1 MSTQEKECYNV
12 SRDVISVQRE
22 GITQEVVKAKE
33 HVFDAKDDIIQTS
46 VKKIKTV
53 QDNKLIMIKVTIQKK
68 VTAVKIA
75 KEIMG
80 KRNSQT
86 HQELQPTP

>member
-53 QDNKLIMIKVTIQKK
+53 QENKLIMIKVTIQKR

>member
-53 QDNKLIMIKVTIQKK
+53 QENKLIMIKVTIQKR

-86 HQELQPTP
+86 HQELQPTL

>member
-53 QDNKLIMIKVTIQKK
+53 QDNKLIMIKVTIQKR

>member
-1 MSTQEKECYNV
+1 MSTQEKECNNV

-53 QDNKLIMIKVTIQKK
+53 QDNKLIMIKVTIQKR

>member
-1 MSTQEKECYNV
+1 MSTQEKECNNV

-53 QDNKLIMIKVTIQKK
+53 QENKLIMIKVTIQKR

>member
-12 SRDVISVQRE
+12 SRYVISVQRE
-22 GITQEVVKAKE
+22 GITQEVVKARE

-46 VKKIKTV
+46 VKRIKTV
-53 QDNKLIMIKVTIQKK
+53 QDNKLIMIKVTIQKR

-86 HQELQPTP
+86 HQVLQPTP

>member
-33 HVFDAKDDIIQTS
+33 HVFDAKDIIQTS

-53 QDNKLIMIKVTIQKK
+53 QDNKLIMIKVTIQKR